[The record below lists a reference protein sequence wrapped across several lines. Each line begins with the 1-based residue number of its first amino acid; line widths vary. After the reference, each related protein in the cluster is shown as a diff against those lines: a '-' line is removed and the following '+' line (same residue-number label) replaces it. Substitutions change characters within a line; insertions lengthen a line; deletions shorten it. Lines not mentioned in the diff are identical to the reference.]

1 MAGGHGVGLP
11 TPTRRNKAPLLKSTV
26 PLSAA
31 ALLEAA
37 VPDVNDPRERV
48 RSTVTALQEHYQSR
62 QDTRQAYVRML
73 MCMLYVGMFLLILV
87 LQRDASACAHHPW
100 G

>member
-1 MAGGHGVGLP
+1 MAGGPGVGLP

-31 ALLEAA
+31 ELLEAS

-62 QDTRQAYVRML
+62 QYTRQAYVRML
-73 MCMLYVGMFLLILV
+73 MCMLYVAVFLGILL
-87 LQRDASACAHHPW
+87 LQRDARTNARPP
-100 G
+100 